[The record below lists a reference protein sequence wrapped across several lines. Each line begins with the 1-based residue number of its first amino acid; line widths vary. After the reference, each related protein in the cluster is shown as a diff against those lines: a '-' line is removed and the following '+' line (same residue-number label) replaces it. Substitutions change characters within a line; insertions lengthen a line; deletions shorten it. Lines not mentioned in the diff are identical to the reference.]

1 MGSPE
6 APDEGMAAA
15 VGNVMASDDGSE
27 TSDAEPLSI
36 VNHATAALGLRQTD
50 LLAQLQ
56 RHARA
61 KLGASAAGEV
71 LPLKSEGAV
80 PSPSP
85 SPRASLTLPSCSSAV
100 VYCRVVHDAEGA
112 L

>member
-6 APDEGMAAA
+6 APDEGMAVA
-15 VGNVMASDDGSE
+15 VGNVMASDNGSE
-27 TSDAEPLSI
+27 VSDAYPLSI
-36 VNHATAALGLRQTD
+36 GNHATAALGLRQTD
-50 LLAQLQ
+50 LLTLPQ

-61 KLGASAAGEV
+61 KPGASAAGEV

-85 SPRASLTLPSCSSAV
+85 SPWALLHLPSCSSAV
-100 VYCRVVHDAEGA
+100 GYCRVVYDAEGA

>member
-50 LLAQLQ
+50 LLAQSPGFSEVTQRQ

-61 KLGASAAGEV
+61 KLGASAVGEV

-80 PSPSP
+80 PSLTPS
-85 SPRASLTLPSCSSAV
+85 SWTLLTLPSSSSAV
-100 VYCRVVHDAEGA
+100 E
-112 L
+112 